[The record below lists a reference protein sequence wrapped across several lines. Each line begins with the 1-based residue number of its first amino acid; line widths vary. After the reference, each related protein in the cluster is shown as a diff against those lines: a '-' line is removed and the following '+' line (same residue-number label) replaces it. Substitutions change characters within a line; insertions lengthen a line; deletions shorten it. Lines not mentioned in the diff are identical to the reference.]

1 MKDAFI
7 HEESLNKPI
16 SCRLYRS
23 WSTSVFFTCC
33 SAARSLKIYLTEKGI
48 HFWENSTGRVL
59 CPTRSSSGNPVQPHY
74 DRSWANQEIPRAR
87 MTSIFQGQP
96 SKRVFSKQNKNL
108 LGFSVYLF
116 CQTVCWVEAAPL
128 LLTTP
133 ISNSWAIK
141 WRKYPLQFR
150 VAPYF
155 CQRTYPLTNKKSSTS
170 DNRTCFFFFDD
181 PALDD
186 SPLKINGQNPSL

>member
-23 WSTSVFFTCC
+23 WSTRVFFTCC
-33 SAARSLKIYLTEKGI
+33 SPARSLKIYPTEKGI
-48 HFWENSTGRVL
+48 HFWENSTGKIL

-74 DRSWANQEIPRAR
+74 ERSLANKEIPRAR
-87 MTSIFQGQP
+87 TTSIFQGQP
-96 SKRVFSKQNKNL
+96 SKQGLFAFSKQNKNL

-116 CQTVCWVEAAPL
+116 CQTVRWVEAAPL

-133 ISNSWAIK
+133 ISNSWS
-141 WRKYPLQFR
+141 
-150 VAPYF
+150 
-155 CQRTYPLTNKKSSTS
+155 NKMT
-170 DNRTCFFFFDD
+170 
-181 PALDD
+181 
-186 SPLKINGQNPSL
+186 